1 MATLFRWMFWL
12 TTGLLVLTVAAFS
25 LAYYFAARSLPDYSD
40 NLQVNGLIEE
50 VEIVRD
56 HSNVPH
62 VFATNDQDT
71 FFALGFVH
79 AQDRLWQMIM
89 TRRAVQGRMSE
100 LFGSTYLQQDILMRR
115 LDLYKLSVAS
125 ADDQTPETTAA
136 LTAYAAGVNAWLA
149 EVNEGAR
156 GRGAPEMWLFNQ
168 PIAPWQPAD
177 SIAVLKLMALRYSAQ
192 LDAELLRAN
201 VTKLIADDRRADIL
215 PDAPGSAVVAMPDY
229 AALVPSA
236 PETTVDYAQRINPL
250 APYGENGNV
259 GASNAWAAG
268 VSRSTTG
275 STLLAN
281 DPHSALT
288 VPTQWYLARVELT
301 SGGVIG
307 ATVPGIP
314 VVFSGRS
321 AALGWGITAAWVDDM
336 DVSVEE
342 VNTSDRTQYRDT
354 QGWSTFRTRDSI
366 IARADGPAETIKL
379 LWTDNG
385 PVLPVE
391 QFGLRSILPPNHV
404 ATLNWTGLSDSDT
417 SMSALIGLMS
427 ARDVIDAFEATD
439 TMVAPAMNL
448 VLADRNRIGMKVIG
462 ALPDRSFEHQ
472 SQGRLPTFGYIAE
485 NRWNGILP
493 AGSGPMVYEPDSG
506 IIGNT
511 NNKTT
516 DAVFPDHLS
525 YVWGDTQRINRLRRL
540 MQMREVHTRESFIE
554 AQLDTVSFSARSLLP
569 LVGADLW
576 FTGEAAP
583 SGTLASKRQTALQLL
598 ANWNGEMNEHR
609 PEPLIYAAWMRS
621 LQQRLIQD
629 ELGELASEFT
639 HLEPLFIER
648 VFRNIDGASAW
659 CDVLQSAPVE
669 TCLDMAS
676 VALDDAVIWLDETY
690 GGGVEALRW
699 GDAHFALHEHP
710 ELGQATFLNW
720 FTNIR
725 QSTSGGDN
733 TLMRGLTQ
741 GDGDTPFRNIHAA
754 GYRGVYDF
762 ADPDSSVFIISTGQ
776 SGHPLSRHYDDLGEL
791 WRRGEYIPMS
801 LDPTLAR
808 AAAVGITVLNPEN

>member
-1 MATLFRWMFWL
+1 MATLFRWMFWV
-12 TTGLLVLTVAAFS
+12 TTALVVLVVSAFA

-40 NLQVNGLIEE
+40 TLTVPGLTAP

-62 VFATNDQDT
+62 IFAQADSDAYY
-71 FFALGFVH
+71 ALGLVH
-79 AQDRLWQMIM
+79 AQDRMWQMLM
-89 TRRAVQGRMSE
+89 ARRAAQGRMSE
-100 LFGSTYLQQDILMRR
+100 LLGAGYLQQDILMRR
-115 LDLYKLSVAS
+115 LDLYALSVAS
-125 ADDQTPETTAA
+125 VDDQTPTGSAA
-136 LTAYAAGVNAWLA
+136 LDAYAAGVNAWLA
-149 EVNEGAR
+149 EVNSGAR

-177 SIAVLKLMALRYSAQ
+177 SIAVMKLMALRYSGQ

-201 VTKLIADDRRADIL
+201 VTKLISDERRADIL
-215 PDAPGSAVVAMPDY
+215 PDAPRAATIAMADF
-229 AALVPSA
+229 AALIPDA
-236 PETTVDYAQRINPL
+236 PQSVTAYTDRVNPL
-250 APYGENGNV
+250 APYGENGVV

-268 VSRSTTG
+268 VTRSTTG
-275 STLLAN
+275 STILAN
-281 DPHSALT
+281 DPHNMLS
-288 VPTQWYLARVELT
+288 VPSEWYLARLDLQ

-314 VVFSGRS
+314 AVFSGRS
-321 AALGWGITAAWVDDM
+321 AALGWGITAAWADDM
-336 DVSVEE
+336 DISVEE
-342 VNTSDRTQYRDT
+342 VNTANSTQYRDID
-354 QGWSTFRTRDSI
+354 GWSAFRTRDSI
-366 IARADGPAETIKL
+366 ITIADAPAVTIKL
-379 LWTDNG
+379 LWTVNG
-385 PVLPVE
+385 PVLPAD

-404 ATLNWTGLSDSDT
+404 ATLNWTGLSDTDS
-417 SMSALIGLMS
+417 SISALVDLM
-427 ARDVIDAFEATD
+427 AAQDVIDAFDAT
-439 TMVAPAMNL
+439 TPMVAPAMNL
-448 VLADRNRIGMKVIG
+448 VLADRNHIGMKVIG
-462 ALPDRSFEHQ
+462 ALPDRSADHQ
-472 SQGRLPTFGYIAE
+472 SLGRLPTYGYLPQ
-485 NRWNGILP
+485 NRWLGIKP
-493 AGSGPMVYEPDSG
+493 EDSGPMVYDPDSG
-506 IIGNT
+506 ILGNT

-516 DAVFPDHLS
+516 DAAFPDHVS

-540 MQMREVHTRESFIE
+540 MQIREVHTRESFIE

-569 LVGADLW
+569 LVRANLW
-576 FTGEAAP
+576 FTGDTAP
-583 SGTLASKRQTALQLL
+583 SGTLEAKRQTALQLL

-621 LQQRLIQD
+621 LQVRLIQD
-629 ELGELASEFT
+629 ELGEIGDEFT
-639 HLEPLFIER
+639 HVEPLFIER
-648 VFRNIDGASAW
+648 VFRDIDGAAVW

-669 TCLDMAS
+669 TCEDMAS
-676 VALDDAVIWLDETY
+676 AALTDAIIWLDETY

-710 ELGQATFLNW
+710 QLGDATVLNW

-741 GDGDTPFRNIHAA
+741 GGDETPFRNIHAA
-754 GYRGVYDF
+754 GYRGVYDL

-808 AAAVGITVLNPEN
+808 AAAVGITTLTPEN